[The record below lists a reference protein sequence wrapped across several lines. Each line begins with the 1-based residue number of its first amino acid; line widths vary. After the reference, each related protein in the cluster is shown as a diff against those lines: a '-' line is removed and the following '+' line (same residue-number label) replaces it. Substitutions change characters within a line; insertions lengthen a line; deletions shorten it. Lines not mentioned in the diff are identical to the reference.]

1 LRFTAELW
9 LLAQMYFAWSMDLAT
24 KIALA
29 WPIVELVAIAQ
40 FSLADEH
47 GSCFGPYEPSGITGY

>member
-1 LRFTAELW
+1 
-9 LLAQMYFAWSMDLAT
+9 MYFAWSMDLAT